1 MHELGIAF
9 HISDSVEK
17 IAKENNVK
25 AVSRVTLEVGE
36 VSTVIPDYLTD
47 VWNWNRKRTQY
58 LKECELEI
66 EIIKAVTYC
75 EDCKKEYP
83 TVEFGRIC
91 PYCKSEKTYLVTGNE
106 INIKEIE
113 VEDENENEDK
123 DKSTS

>member
-17 IAKENNVK
+17 IARENNVR

-47 VWNWNRKRTQY
+47 VWNWNRTRTQY
-58 LKECELEI
+58 LKNCELEI
-66 EIIKAVTYC
+66 EIIPAVTYC
-75 EDCKKEYP
+75 QDCEREYS

-91 PYCKSEKTYLVTGNE
+91 PYCKSEKTFLVTGNE

-113 VEDENENEDK
+113 VEDNEGSDSNA
-123 DKSTS
+123 

>member
-17 IAKENNVK
+17 IAIENNVK
-25 AVSRVTLEVGE
+25 AVSRVMLEVGE

-47 VWNWNRKRTQY
+47 VWNWNRKLTQY
-58 LKECELEI
+58 LKDCELDI

-113 VEDENENEDK
+113 VEDK
-123 DKSTS
+123 DNGAS